1 MSDAALWQRYC
12 AGDTLA
18 FDLLYQRFRGP
29 LYRYVRRQCGDC
41 AESEE
46 LYQDVW
52 LRAVRARDRFDG
64 EHLQA
69 WLFRIAHNRLI
80 DFYRA
85 SGRGAE
91 LLSDDQHVDEIAIDT
106 MAVAAGVS
114 GQANPERWTL
124 LRDCVD
130 RLFAILQVLP
140 FSQRNAFLLKEESG
154 LSLVEI
160 AELTDTTRETVKSR
174 LRYAMQRLRSG
185 LEDCD
190 E

>member
-12 AGDTLA
+12 AGDTAA

-52 LRAVRARDRFDG
+52 LRAVRARDRFEG

-80 DFYRA
+80 DFYRSA
-85 SGRGAE
+85 GRDAE
-91 LLSDDQHVDEIAIDT
+91 LLSGGQDVDDNALDAMTAD
-106 MAVAAGVS
+106 AGVS
-114 GQANPERWTL
+114 GQANPDRWTL
-124 LRDCVD
+124 LRDCVE
-130 RLFAILQVLP
+130 RLFAMLQALP
-140 FSQRNAFLLKEESG
+140 FPQRNAYLLKEESG

>member
-12 AGDTLA
+12 AGDTAA
-18 FDLLYQRFRGP
+18 FDRLYQRFRSP
-29 LYRYVRRQCGDC
+29 LYRYLRRQCGDC

-52 LRAVRARDRFDG
+52 LNAVRARDRFDG

-80 DFYRA
+80 DYYRS
-85 SGRGAE
+85 SGRAAE
-91 LLSDDQHVDEIAIDT
+91 LVSDDQDVDDIASQ
-106 MAVAAGVS
+106 AGLS
-114 GQANPERWTL
+114 GDESPDRWSF
-124 LRDCVD
+124 LRDCVE
-130 RLFAILQVLP
+130 RLFAMLEALP
-140 FSQRNAFLLKEESG
+140 FAQRDAFLLKEESG
-154 LSLVEI
+154 LSLEQI
-160 AELTDTTRETVKSR
+160 AEVSATSRETVKSR